1 MPAVEIA
8 QHWVD
13 ELAGLQPEPHTIDL
27 TAVVDTAL
35 QQYAYR
41 QRQEKITRERQWYEA
56 NHAEIVQQYR
66 GKYIGIHNGQIVDSD
81 IEGPTLSKRLRKQF
95 GRVAIAIILVET
107 TPEPPT
113 LQLNRLRFLY
123 DGPSQQLMLVE

>member
-56 NHAEIVQQYR
+56 NHAEIRPY
-66 GKYIGIHNGQIVDSD
+66 SD
-81 IEGPTLSKRLRKQF
+81 LIFHSCKHRYVNHVLPVVKIKSE
-95 GRVAIAIILVET
+95 
-107 TPEPPT
+107 
-113 LQLNRLRFLY
+113 
-123 DGPSQQLMLVE
+123 